1 MTAAAPIITLDGPG
15 GAGKGTISR
24 LLACR
29 LGWHLLD
36 SGAMYR
42 VTALAATKSGVDF
55 SDIAAVSKVAST
67 LDVVFEPSDSG
78 VSVILA
84 GEDVSAEIRTE
95 ACGEL
100 ASRVAT
106 IGPVREALLGRQRA
120 FQRMPGLVADGRD
133 MGTVVF
139 PAAELKIYLTASAEE
154 RARRRYKQL
163 IGKGISVNLARLL
176 EDIVERDQRD
186 MTRELAPLKP
196 AEDAVVVDTTALTID
211 EVVTKIS
218 NLWGK
223 VR

>member
-55 SDIAAVSKVAST
+55 SDIAAVTKVAST

-218 NLWGK
+218 NLWDK